1 MSDTNR
7 VSLRMIEESTYGTTP
22 TSPALKAVP
31 FTSASDLGF
40 TPETVVSEIIRDDR
54 QISDLVLVGGTTSGG
69 FDSELAAEAHD
80 EVLEGVMFSAWSS
93 PGTSGA
99 DADVA
104 VIDDGI
110 TSTVLDLSDGGD
122 LGELLVNDIVS
133 LTGFTDG
140 DYAVNKE
147 YTVVSSTS
155 AKITTASGN
164 TTASAGAGAK
174 TLTVVG
180 KSGTITVASSAITTP
195 AGWGDQ
201 LGLEAGD
208 WVKVSGT
215 GAGTYRVTGA
225 VSSTNIPIANG
236 TAGGPGTGVVRTGAQ
251 LINGTTAKS
260 YTIERLY
267 SDQDTPLYEYLR
279 GMVPGTFS
287 MTASSQSIV
296 NSSFSFIGSAQEFTT
311 SRVSGASDRTATASG
326 VVSVY
331 NSSSNVGSLA
341 VGGAP
346 VSGTNF
352 ITEATVEIDNN
363 LRERYAVNNVGAVSI
378 GSGEFNV
385 TGTLN
390 TYFDNKTLADA
401 VVNNTATSFSIS
413 FDDANGKTLVFDL
426 PNVKFSEGAPDVA
439 GKNED
444 VMLNLTY
451 QAILDADLG
460 YTVKVTRY

>member
-1 MSDTNR
+1 
-7 VSLRMIEESTYGTTP
+7 MIEESTYGTTP

-80 EVLEGVMFSAWSS
+80 EVLEGVMFSAWGF
-93 PGTSGA
+93 PGGASLATAA
-99 DADVA
+99 DADIA

-110 TSTVLDLSDGGD
+110 TSTVLDLADGED
-122 LGELLVNDIVS
+122 LGELNADDIVS

-180 KSGTITVASSAITTP
+180 KSGAITVASSAITTP

-225 VSSTNIPIANG
+225 VSSTSIPIANG
-236 TAGGPGTGVVRTGAQ
+236 GSGSGTGVVRTGAQ
-251 LINGTTAKS
+251 LTNGTTAKS

-296 NSSFSFIGSAQEFTT
+296 NSSFSFIGSDQEFTT

-346 VSGTNF
+346 VSGANF
-352 ITEATVEIDNN
+352 ITEATVEIENN
-363 LRERYAVNNVGAVSI
+363 LRERYAVDNVGAVSI

-426 PNVKFSEGAPDVA
+426 PNVKFSEGAPDVS

-444 VMLNLTY
+444 VMLNLSY

-460 YTVKVTRY
+460 YTLKITRY